1 MARRLTTLTHGVRRS
16 DGGGPLAR
24 VTREPPSGSV
34 SRVGWPAFRSK
45 TAMTFSSC
53 RRLVFGKYRAVNA
66 IASTARQA
74 NPTITHASPH
84 LWFKVGKA
92 SMITRLANQST
103 LAQIAAPRPRT
114 PVGRYSPW
122 IS

>member
-1 MARRLTTLTHGVRRS
+1 
-16 DGGGPLAR
+16 
-24 VTREPPSGSV
+24 
-34 SRVGWPAFRSK
+34 
-45 TAMTFSSC
+45 
-53 RRLVFGKYRAVNA
+53 LVFGKYRAVNA